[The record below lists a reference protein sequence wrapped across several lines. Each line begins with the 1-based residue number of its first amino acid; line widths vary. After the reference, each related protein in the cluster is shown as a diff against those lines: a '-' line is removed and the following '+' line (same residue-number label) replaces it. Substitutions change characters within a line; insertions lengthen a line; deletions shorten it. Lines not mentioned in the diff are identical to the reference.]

1 MSRASRIVWLIVVVW
16 TGFVVGNGSAQDVT
30 RPTQVPTL
38 TGLSVADAKAAAV
51 KAGFVPKFELGESP
65 QSPDQALMTYAQSP
79 AAGAEAARGEVVTLT
94 IYAKAASSAPPAEG
108 TIGLQTGGRQPKG
121 QVTVPARIG
130 QSSAEV
136 PASVTVV
143 SGVPA
148 DHLIS
153 ESGSLLAN
161 DLSHGEGLSWM
172 TVRRT
177 WLGRDTVNTHFG
189 VGWSDPNLVR
199 LTLLSTDRLLIWRGG
214 TGWRTAQRDG
224 DQFATGDGDTL
235 RTTPEGWQMR
245 FVSGEEWSFNPDG
258 TLATIQSAL
267 GAVRKYAYEGGRLT
281 VIADGPDNRLHYHYD
296 AKHHRVSHI
305 DGPEGLSLQYVYD
318 TQGRLSRV
326 TTARAIAID
335 YQYDGN
341 GQLVVARDQFG
352 TQFLRAPRADDSA
365 TPSATPAS
373 VAAPAAGLKVPAA
386 SPPPPSLLLLSRPR
400 FKFDPRGLVTE
411 QEDDGWTTHYSY
423 DEAGRVS
430 AAAGPQ
436 GRISFTYDR
445 FGRTTGVTLPDG
457 RTSSTQYNSLGLPVL
472 IVLPDGTRQ
481 TLTYNR
487 QGMLTRAEDSSGD
500 WEETEYDPQGRVSV
514 VRSAPGLEER
524 YVYDDRDRV
533 ARIEYSTGQSV
544 SHQYDASGNLVTES
558 WSTGEQNSWVYDAAG
573 RVVESTDAAGLK
585 TTHVYD
591 AAGHLLETR
600 DAVHGKTV
608 FQHAAT
614 GLQYSM
620 EREGLGTTSFE
631 TTPWGLPLITRGPGN
646 RVTTVQ
652 YNARSKPLVVSTP
665 SQLAWRYEYDLADR
679 MTGILAP
686 GGQRTIL
693 SHDIGGR
700 VAAVTRCGV
709 AWRQY
714 RYDALGRL
722 ERETSSAGVVET
734 CKYDAAG
741 RIVEVRRPEGVI
753 RLTRDPTGTKTSVQG
768 PGYEVEESVHP
779 DGSLA
784 RRVYRPADL
793 DLKLPQDKA
802 GRAAGVELNGVKVSY
817 VYGAKGQLERIEL
830 PGGHDIAV
838 VTDAA
843 QRPTQFSYGP
853 ALSMDVTYDRADR
866 IVQIVASG
874 LAKEPVFAERSAYD
888 EAGNLSRLE
897 SGESPPRVMEY
908 DADDRLRK
916 VTREPPGPGEQSF
929 DYDVGGNLWTT
940 GAEGKRSRWE
950 LDEGGRP
957 TAREALQYTWS
968 ASGNLTKTEGH
979 NSRIENTFDA
989 ADRLVRRRVG
999 PLEWSYG
1006 YLPEGDRLWQQSGTG
1021 KTWYA
1026 YMPTGLVG
1034 IKDEA
1039 GVTWLLVTLPD
1050 TDWPLALCGSNGEM
1064 YFAVADRLG
1073 SLRRLVDPQGK
1084 LVASADYGPFGN
1096 REAAQGLRK
1105 LSLYAG
1111 MVRDDS
1117 GLYYARQRYYDPH
1130 LARFIS
1136 IDPLLG
1142 SHDLPAT
1149 HDAYAYAANNPY
1161 RFRDPSGAALTE
1173 EAQQALA
1180 NQLAARNLAITE
1192 RINAFRA
1199 RQALLGSATKV
1210 HSGLGRLAEA
1220 GASVAKEET
1229 LELIAKRLA
1238 HAERTLQNP
1247 ASSAGAREY
1256 ANTTL
1261 KKLSEQVEN
1270 LGSQMKANQQADFAR
1285 QLGSKATDA
1294 PLRKAGASLTGNVG
1308 TKAADKATGIVK
1320 VAGEAT
1326 EQVAGG
1332 AVKRGLSAAGEEVAE
1347 GAVRRWGGRALRG
1360 VIKVAAPIGVALD
1373 LWGSYEAIQEGKSMN
1388 GALAQAESS
1397 DRKAQVAQKALEE
1410 MLGRLAALHPIVKE
1424 HA

>member
-1 MSRASRIVWLIVVVW
+1 MRRAFRIVWLIVVVL
-16 TGFVVGNGSAQDVT
+16 TGFVVGNGSAQEVASS
-30 RPTQVPTL
+30 TQVPTL
-38 TGLSVADAKAAAV
+38 TGLSVADAKAAAM
-51 KAGFVPKFELGESP
+51 KAGLEAKFELGESP

-79 AAGAEAARGEVVTLT
+79 AAGAAAARGEVVTLT
-94 IYAKAASSAPPAEG
+94 IYAKAASAAQPAEG
-108 TIGLQTGGRQPKG
+108 TIGLQTVGAQPSD

-136 PASVTVV
+136 PARVTVV

-161 DLSHGEGLSWM
+161 DLSHGEGLSLM

-177 WLGRDTVNTHFG
+177 WLSRDTVNTHFG

-199 LTLLSTDRLLIWRGG
+199 LTLLSADRLLIWRGG

-224 DQFATGDGDTL
+224 DQFATGDGDTI
-235 RTTPEGWQMR
+235 RTTPAGWQMR
-245 FVSGEEWSFNPDG
+245 FVSGEEWRFNPNG

-267 GAVRKYAYEGGRLT
+267 GSVRKFTYEGGRLT
-281 VIADGPDNRLHYHYD
+281 VIEDGPDNRLHYHYE
-296 AKHHRVSHI
+296 AQHNRVSHV

-318 TQGRLSRV
+318 AQGRLSRV

-335 YQYDGN
+335 YRYNGN

-352 TQFLRAPRADDSA
+352 TQYLLTPSVDDSA
-365 TPSATPAS
+365 KPSATPPF
-373 VAAPAAGLKVPAA
+373 VAPPAPGLKAPAV
-386 SPPPPSLLLLSRPR
+386 SPPPSLLLLSRPR
-400 FKFDPRGLVTE
+400 FKFDQRGLVTE

-430 AAAGPQ
+430 SATGPQ
-436 GRISFTYDR
+436 GRISLTYDS
-445 FGRTTGVTLPDG
+445 FGRTTSVTMPDG

-487 QGMLTRAEDSSGD
+487 QGMLTRAADSSGD

-514 VRSAPGLEER
+514 VRSAPALEER

-544 SHQYDASGNLVTES
+544 VNQYDASGNLVTET
-558 WSTGEQNSWVYDAAG
+558 WSTGEQNSWVYDEAG

-585 TTHVYD
+585 TTHIYD
-591 AAGHLLETR
+591 EAGHLMETR

-652 YNARSKPLVVSTP
+652 YNARFKPLAVSTP
-665 SQLAWRYEYDLADR
+665 SHLAWRYEYDLADR

-714 RYDALGRL
+714 RYDAFGRL
-722 ERETSSAGVVET
+722 ERETSPAGVVET

-753 RLTRDPTGTKTSVQG
+753 RLTRDPAGTKTSIQG

-784 RRVYRPADL
+784 RRVYRPAEL
-793 DLKLPQDKA
+793 DLKLPQDQA
-802 GRAAGVELNGVKVSY
+802 GRPAGVELNGVKVGY
-817 VYGAKGQLERIEL
+817 VYGARGSLERIEL
-830 PGGHDIAV
+830 PGGNDIAV

-843 QRPTQFSYGP
+843 QRPTRLSFGP
-853 ALSMDVTYDRADR
+853 ALKIDLTYDRADR
-866 IVQIVASG
+866 IVNIVASG
-874 LAKEPVFAERSAYD
+874 LAMEPVFSEHSAYD

-929 DYDVGGNLWTT
+929 DYDVGGNLWAT
-940 GAEGKRSRWE
+940 GAEGTRSAWE

-968 ASGNLTKTEGH
+968 ASGNLTKTEGRD
-979 NSRIENTFDA
+979 SRIENTFDA

-1026 YMPTGLVG
+1026 YLPTGLVG
-1034 IKDEA
+1034 IQDEA

-1050 TDWPLALCGSNGEM
+1050 TDWPLALCGSNGET

-1096 REAAQGLRK
+1096 REAGSGLRK

-1161 RFRDPSGAALTE
+1161 RFRDPSGASIGWA
-1173 EAQQALA
+1173 EAMPAIDARKAKFAAEQAK
-1180 NQLAARNLAITE
+1180 
-1192 RINAFRA
+1192 
-1199 RQALLGSATKV
+1199 LGSATKV
-1210 HSGLGRLAEA
+1210 RSGLGRLADA
-1220 GASVAKEET
+1220 GSRVVKNET
-1229 LELIAKRLA
+1229 LEIIAKQLA
-1238 HAERTLQNP
+1238 QAERTLQNP

-1256 ANTTL
+1256 ANATL
-1261 KKLSEQVEN
+1261 KKMGEQVER
-1270 LGSQMKANQQADFAR
+1270 LGARMKFSQGADFAR
-1285 QLGSKATDA
+1285 QRAAEAVKPPPPSTFQRGN
-1294 PLRKAGASLTGNVG
+1294 LTGKVG
-1308 TKAADKATGIVK
+1308 TKAAGQRHGSNKDTCRRGGRGGRSRDDPESGCGGDRTSRTEGS
-1320 VAGEAT
+1320 AGEGRPGNR
-1326 EQVAGG
+1326 EQSRPGPHQGRGG
-1332 AVKRGLSAAGEEVAE
+1332 NRQES
-1347 GAVRRWGGRALRG
+1347 RGGRGGSTRRDRSRQAWAERSGRG
-1360 VIKVAAPIGVALD
+1360 GGRSRGAP
-1373 LWGSYEAIQEGKSMN
+1373 
-1388 GALAQAESS
+1388 
-1397 DRKAQVAQKALEE
+1397 
-1410 MLGRLAALHPIVKE
+1410 LGRSGAARSD
-1424 HA
+1424 

>member
-1 MSRASRIVWLIVVVW
+1 MSRASRIVWLIVVVL
-16 TGFVVGNGSAQDVT
+16 TGFVVGNGSAQDVASS
-30 RPTQVPTL
+30 TQVPTL
-38 TGLSVADAKAAAV
+38 TGLSVADAKAAAM
-51 KAGFVPKFELGESP
+51 KAGLEAKFELGESP

-79 AAGAEAARGEVVTLT
+79 AAGTEAARGEVVTLT
-94 IYAKAASSAPPAEG
+94 IYAKAASSAQPAEG
-108 TIGLQTGGRQPKG
+108 TIELQTVGRQPNG
-121 QVTVPARIG
+121 QVAVPSRIG
-130 QSSAEV
+130 QSSPEV

-161 DLSHGEGLSWM
+161 DLSHGEGWSLM

-199 LTLLSTDRLLIWRGG
+199 LTLLSADRLLIWRGG

-224 DQFATGDGDTL
+224 DQFATGDGDTI
-235 RTTPEGWQMR
+235 RTTPAGWQMR
-245 FVSGEEWSFNPDG
+245 FVSGEEWRFNPNG

-267 GAVRKYAYEGGRLT
+267 GSVRKFAYEGDRLT
-281 VIADGPDNRLHYHYD
+281 VIEDGPDNRLHYHYD
-296 AKHHRVSHI
+296 AQHNRVSHV

-318 TQGRLSRV
+318 AQGRLSRV

-335 YQYDGN
+335 YRYNGN

-352 TQFLRAPRADDSA
+352 TQFLRAPPANVNGDTSQPGA
-365 TPSATPAS
+365 TENRSTAQAPGLK
-373 VAAPAAGLKVPAA
+373 APAT
-386 SPPPPSLLLLSRPR
+386 PPPPSLLLLSRPR
-400 FKFDPRGLVTE
+400 FKFDQRGLVTE
-411 QEDDGWTTHYSY
+411 QEDDGRTTHYSH

-430 AAAGPQ
+430 SAAGPQ
-436 GRISFTYDR
+436 GRISFTYDS
-445 FGRTTGVTLPDG
+445 FGRTTGVTLPDS

-514 VRSAPGLEER
+514 VRRAPALEER

-533 ARIEYSTGQSV
+533 AWIEYSTGQSV
-544 SHQYDASGNLVTES
+544 VNQYDASGNLVTET
-558 WSTGEQNSWVYDAAG
+558 WSTGEQNSWVYDEAG
-573 RVVESTDAAGLK
+573 QVVESSDAAGLK

-591 AAGHLLETR
+591 EAGHLMETR

-620 EREGLGTTSFE
+620 EREDLGTTSIE

-652 YNARSKPLVVSTP
+652 YNERFKPLVVSTA

-714 RYDALGRL
+714 RYDAFGRL

-753 RLTRDPTGTKTSVQG
+753 RLTRDPAGTKTSVQG

-784 RRVYRPADL
+784 RRVYRPAEL

-802 GRAAGVELNGVKVSY
+802 GRPAGVELNGVKVGY
-817 VYGAKGQLERIEL
+817 AYGARGSLERIEL
-830 PGGHDIAV
+830 PGGNDIAV

-843 QRPTQFSYGP
+843 QRPTRLSFGP
-853 ALSMDVTYDRADR
+853 ALNIDVTYDRADR
-866 IVQIVASG
+866 IVNIVASG
-874 LAKEPVFAERSAYD
+874 LAMEPVFSERSAYD

-929 DYDVGGNLWTT
+929 DYDVGGNLWAT
-940 GAEGKRSRWE
+940 GAEGTRSAWE

-957 TAREALQYTWS
+957 TAA
-968 ASGNLTKTEGH
+968 KPC
-979 NSRIENTFDA
+979 NTPGA
-989 ADRLVRRRVG
+989 
-999 PLEWSYG
+999 
-1006 YLPEGDRLWQQSGTG
+1006 
-1021 KTWYA
+1021 
-1026 YMPTGLVG
+1026 
-1034 IKDEA
+1034 
-1039 GVTWLLVTLPD
+1039 
-1050 TDWPLALCGSNGEM
+1050 
-1064 YFAVADRLG
+1064 
-1073 SLRRLVDPQGK
+1073 PQ
-1084 LVASADYGPFGN
+1084 
-1096 REAAQGLRK
+1096 
-1105 LSLYAG
+1105 
-1111 MVRDDS
+1111 
-1117 GLYYARQRYYDPH
+1117 
-1130 LARFIS
+1130 
-1136 IDPLLG
+1136 
-1142 SHDLPAT
+1142 
-1149 HDAYAYAANNPY
+1149 
-1161 RFRDPSGAALTE
+1161 
-1173 EAQQALA
+1173 
-1180 NQLAARNLAITE
+1180 AI
-1192 RINAFRA
+1192 
-1199 RQALLGSATKV
+1199 
-1210 HSGLGRLAEA
+1210 
-1220 GASVAKEET
+1220 
-1229 LELIAKRLA
+1229 
-1238 HAERTLQNP
+1238 
-1247 ASSAGAREY
+1247 
-1256 ANTTL
+1256 
-1261 KKLSEQVEN
+1261 
-1270 LGSQMKANQQADFAR
+1270 
-1285 QLGSKATDA
+1285 
-1294 PLRKAGASLTGNVG
+1294 
-1308 TKAADKATGIVK
+1308 
-1320 VAGEAT
+1320 
-1326 EQVAGG
+1326 
-1332 AVKRGLSAAGEEVAE
+1332 
-1347 GAVRRWGGRALRG
+1347 
-1360 VIKVAAPIGVALD
+1360 
-1373 LWGSYEAIQEGKSMN
+1373 
-1388 GALAQAESS
+1388 
-1397 DRKAQVAQKALEE
+1397 
-1410 MLGRLAALHPIVKE
+1410 
-1424 HA
+1424 